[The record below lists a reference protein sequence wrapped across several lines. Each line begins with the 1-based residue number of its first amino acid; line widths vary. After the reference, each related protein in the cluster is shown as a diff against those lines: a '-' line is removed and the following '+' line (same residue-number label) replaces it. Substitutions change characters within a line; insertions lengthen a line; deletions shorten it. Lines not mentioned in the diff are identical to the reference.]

1 MIIMY
6 DYPVENKI
14 NSIYNNDGGID
25 MKKTK
30 LTEKEQETEK
40 DKEFDKR
47 FGKYVGKPMSKDEF
61 KAYMDE
67 VIKFYEQ

>member
-1 MIIMY
+1 
-6 DYPVENKI
+6 
-14 NSIYNNDGGID
+14 

-30 LTEKEQETEK
+30 LTEEEQETEK

-47 FGKYVGKPMSKDEF
+47 FGKYVGKPMSNDEF

-67 VIKFYEQ
+67 VIKFYEQWYT